1 MNYGYARVSSREQN
15 LSRQILA
22 IKECGVLESRIITDK
37 QSGKDFNRE
46 GYKSLLRKLRKGDV
60 LYIKS
65 IDRLGRDYHEIIVQW
80 QYLTGTKGIDIVVID
95 FPLLNTA
102 EMHEGVT
109 RKFLADLVLQV
120 LSYVAQIE
128 RENIHQ
134 RQMEGIRIA
143 KARGVSFGRKKLP
156 IPDDFEEKAQKYKNG
171 EIRSLRK
178 MAQELGVSH
187 TTVSKWL
194 KTPN

>member
-1 MNYGYARVSSREQN
+1 MNYGYARVSSRAQN

-22 IKECGVLESRIITDK
+22 IEECGVLESRIITDK